1 MNVSEQ
7 RYVPK
12 KKVKEPYSRQELVG
26 RGAYGAVY
34 KGINNETNQV
44 VAIKVLNLDT
54 EEDDVGDI
62 IKEINLLSQLKHS
75 DSQSITKYYGS
86 FLHGTKLW
94 IIMEYAA
101 GGSIRSLLNAGPLEE
116 KYISLITREVL
127 QALIYLHKCKIIH
140 RDIKAANILLTEEG
154 KVQLC
159 DFGVA
164 GQLTASSAK
173 RTSFVGTP
181 YWMAPEVI
189 KEGATYDT
197 KADIWSLGITVIE
210 MATGNPPY
218 HKLNAMKAIQLIPKN
233 PPPQLEDKFTVHIRE
248 LVSLCLNDYSEQR
261 PTAEELMKSKFIKS
275 ATKHQNGL
283 LRELI
288 AKYEQWKQTTG
299 FRHSFQ
305 DPNGTPSSE
314 SDSYDFE
321 EGQKEEEDAWVFD
334 TVQNTVNHRKSH
346 SLGSLISKSDQ
357 LSPVME
363 GDEQQGFIINKKQNG
378 ISGDD
383 TDRTVVPK
391 DTTFRYGR
399 IITEGFLSPSK
410 PIFQRKYSETQ
421 HPLLQ
426 LFNNEESQDNIS
438 KDSSPTGSYR
448 SPTIAIPPVNIN
460 NIMPH
465 MEDSPSRT
473 MTRAHFQTTF
483 LVPKS
488 KDSDNG
494 TIDSRL
500 SNSNKDGV
508 GSSKSPLSSSFNS
521 DSTILNFSTNSE
533 VSKSVTSDKQQE
545 ESSIS
550 ASQKTALP
558 SSKSSEVFGLL
569 PPTNG
574 KPGGPVRQESGY
586 FTAQHSLRSNISV
599 EVTNPT
605 INSGSNSGGLLTP
618 PLSSLAAPKSANGV
632 GSMSD
637 FINNYGIPSP
647 HSSTSKM
654 GYARSPVRHGSYD
667 MPNHDSSPHGVP
679 LHRSS
684 SQGKQYPSSQAAARR
699 VRSATTLNTF
709 RPTHEDIMTKSKHLQ
724 PDTDNNNLAVG
735 LPRQRATSI
744 SNMQR
749 SPKPKF
755 LADESGTSSHL
766 LTPSPSSSKFN
777 QLTLSLNQQ
786 NSPTRPFFIGN
797 GASAQNISTT
807 TSINY
812 AGPELKSLKMDNY
825 RGSIEVYEDLSKTTD
840 DLLQWLTLLDA
851 GINQLLTRF

>member
-12 KKVKEPYSRQELVG
+12 KKVKELYSRQELVG

-101 GGSIRSLLNAGPLEE
+101 GGSIRSLVEE

-210 MATGNPPY
+210 MATGNPPH
-218 HKLNAMKAIQLIPKN
+218 HKLSAMKAIQLIPKT
-233 PPPQLEDKFTVHIRE
+233 PPPQLEDKFSVHIRE

-275 ATKHQNGL
+275 ATKHPIGL

-288 AKYEQWKQTTG
+288 AKYEQWRQTTG

-305 DPNGTPSSE
+305 DPNGTPSS
-314 SDSYDFE
+314 DSYDFE
-321 EGQKEEEDAWVFD
+321 EKQKEEEDAWVFD

-363 GDEQQGFIINKKQNG
+363 GDEQQGFIIDKKLNG

-460 NIMPH
+460 TIMPH

-494 TIDSRL
+494 SIDSRL
-500 SNSNKDGV
+500 SNSSKDGV

-521 DSTILNFSTNSE
+521 DSSISILSTNSE
-533 VSKSVTSDKQQE
+533 VSKSVTTDKQQE

-550 ASQKTALP
+550 ASQKNA
-558 SSKSSEVFGLL
+558 SKSSSEAFGLL

-618 PLSSLAAPKSANGV
+618 PLSSLAAPKSSNGL
-632 GSMSD
+632 GSMSE
-637 FINNYGIPSP
+637 FINNHGNSST
-647 HSSTSKM
+647 HSSISKM

-667 MPNHDSSPHGVP
+667 MPNHDSSHGVP
-679 LHRSS
+679 LYRSS
-684 SQGKQYPSSQAAARR
+684 SQGKQYPTSQAAARR
-699 VRSATTLNTF
+699 VRSATTLNTY

-735 LPRQRATSI
+735 SRQRSTSI
-744 SNMQR
+744 SNVQR
-749 SPKPKF
+749 SPKPKL
-755 LADESGTSSHL
+755 LADESGASSHL

-786 NSPTRPFFIGN
+786 NSPTRPLFTGN